1 VKALIRAISFL
12 TILPA
17 GGQGEM
23 ATDQDLAESM
33 VWFPVVGLLPGA
45 LMLAASLLAPRLMP
59 PSVAVFMALSAGVVI
74 TGGLHLDGLAD
85 WADGLGGK
93 SPEEVLRIMKDTR
106 LGAFGGSAMVLLL
119 LGKYAA
125 ALSIISRGHDPA
137 ALILAPVLARWAM
150 VLVALTSP
158 YPRTE
163 GGTARVFVGRGGTK
177 IILKA
182 TALTA
187 LVAFLI
193 SPVQGA
199 LYAAAAA
206 GIGWLLRGH
215 SLRRVRGITGD
226 ILGATCELVELAIL
240 LISSIVIR

>member
-12 TILPA
+12 TILPV
-17 GGQGEM
+17 GRQGEM
-23 ATDQDLAESM
+23 APDQALAESM
-33 VWFPVVGLLPGA
+33 AWFPAVGLFPGA
-45 LMLAASLLAPRLMP
+45 LMLAAALLSPRPLP
-59 PSVAVFMALSAGVVI
+59 PSVAVFMALLAGVII

-93 SPEEVLRIMKDTR
+93 NPEGVLRIMKDTR
-106 LGAFGGSAMVLLL
+106 LGAFGASAMVLLL

-125 ALSIISRGHDPA
+125 ALAIISRGHDPS

-158 YPRTE
+158 YPRIE
-163 GGTARVFVGRGGTK
+163 GGTARAFVGRGGTK
-177 IILKA
+177 VILKA

-187 LVAFLI
+187 LVIALT
-193 SPVQGA
+193 SPVQGT

-206 GIGWLLRGH
+206 GTGWLLRCH